1 MKKLLWVLLI
11 AGAGYAV
18 WRRCCCCGS
27 AYDCD
32 CGCGDEEE
40 HAA

>member
-18 WRRCCCCGS
+18 WRRCCCGS

-40 HAA
+40 HEA